1 MKPAAPEPAPE
12 PTAAK
17 EMDVLFPDVDVVVR
31 DPDTGERVTLTVR
44 ELRFLEGLRL
54 TAEVR
59 PFIEAIADSI
69 GESGHSSASGEG
81 DIDDAAI
88 AQALTEHAEAWLA
101 CCAQASDRDAAWLA
115 RLSDWDGDAVSGAMW
130 QANRLFFLPPSPRGR
145 EAAAGKGR
153 AVPLAEVL
161 DALVRAGHGRGH
173 RDVAERLTWRQI
185 RRFWEVDATR
195 RAGDVERF
203 VAALIR

>member
-12 PTAAK
+12 PTAAE

-31 DPDTGERVTLTVR
+31 DPDTGEPVTLTVR

-59 PFIEAIADSI
+59 PFIEAITDSV

-81 DIDDAAI
+81 DIDDATI
-88 AQALTEHAEAWLA
+88 AHALTEHAEAWLA

-115 RLSDWDGDAVSGAMW
+115 RLSDRDGNAISGAMW
-130 QANRLFFLPPSPRGR
+130 RTNRPFFSRRLVEAVRRRREKAGRSLSPKSSMPSSGPAT
-145 EAAAGKGR
+145 AADTVTSPSA
-153 AVPLAEVL
+153 
-161 DALVRAGHGRGH
+161 
-173 RDVAERLTWRQI
+173 
-185 RRFWEVDATR
+185 
-195 RAGDVERF
+195 
-203 VAALIR
+203 